1 MKARHK
7 YSTNLGMTP
16 SNTME
21 GAAPAHLQN
30 VGFFY
35 NEKGSSTNTTKLS
48 KELNDAA
55 VARIDLYVEFVKTR
69 GSNKSGIGANVVA
82 RTNLVLLDNNIYV
95 IGRNYTTICRTKLN

>member
-7 YSTNLGMTP
+7 YSTNLNITP
-16 SNTME
+16 SKTME
-21 GAAPAHLQN
+21 GGITVHPQN

-55 VARIDLYVEFVKTR
+55 VVRIDLHMVFVETR

-82 RTNLVLLDNNIYV
+82 KTNLVLSDNNIYV
-95 IGRNYTTICRTKLN
+95 IGRNYTTI